1 MTSNTGILLLL
12 LIFYILGYGTGV
24 AISFIV
30 GKEYED

>member
-1 MTSNTGILLLL
+1 MTSNTGILLL